1 MSTSMMLVFLS
12 SSIKML
18 MPRISK
24 TRKATTGL
32 AQVTEEMAPQP
43 TSVTSRLRPRFST
56 MAAAAGVTALLS
68 RFTSRLMPTKPQV
81 IVMPHWKALLSF
93 RRKMS
98 PSIVMMMGS
107 MT

>member
-1 MSTSMMLVFLS
+1 
-12 SSIKML
+12 
-18 MPRISK
+18 
-24 TRKATTGL
+24 
-32 AQVTEEMAPQP
+32 
-43 TSVTSRLRPRFST
+43 

-93 RRKMS
+93 RRKMI